1 MLDPAPYRG
10 RTRAAASTHSR
21 TRQHDGKT
29 VMEAIAKARFQ
40 RISIRKARMI
50 CDLVRGKNAAVALDE
65 LRFTRK
71 AAAPIVAKLLDS
83 AIANARVK
91 DSNVDLDALYV
102 KTIHADKA
110 PDGNMRRW
118 RPRAHGRAT
127 RVAKG
132 MSHITV
138 VLDSGEEA

>member
-1 MLDPAPYRG
+1 MDATAR
-10 RTRAAASTHSR
+10 
-21 TRQHDGKT
+21 
-29 VMEAIAKARFQ
+29 ARFQ
-40 RISIRKARMI
+40 RISIRKARMV
-50 CDLVRGKNAAVALDE
+50 CDMIRGKNAALALDE

-91 DSNVDLDALYV
+91 DANVDLDTLRVAQV
-102 KTIHADKA
+102 FADKA

-127 RVAKG
+127 RVTKG
-132 MSHITV
+132 MSHITI
-138 VLDSGEEA
+138 VLASGEEV

>member
-1 MLDPAPYRG
+1 ME
-10 RTRAAASTHSR
+10 ST
-21 TRQHDGKT
+21 
-29 VMEAIAKARFQ
+29 AKARFQ

-50 CDLVRGKNAAVALDE
+50 CDLVRGKNAAIALDE

-83 AIANARVK
+83 AIANAKVK
-91 DSNVDLDALYV
+91 DGSVDLDALFV

-110 PDGNMRRW
+110 GDRHMRRW
-118 RPRAHGRAT
+118 RPRAQGRAT

-132 MSHITV
+132 LSHITI
-138 VLDSGEEA
+138 VLEAREEA

>member
-1 MLDPAPYRG
+1 ME
-10 RTRAAASTHSR
+10 ST
-21 TRQHDGKT
+21 
-29 VMEAIAKARFQ
+29 AKARFQ
-40 RISIRKARMI
+40 RISIRKARMV
-50 CDLVRGKNAAVALDE
+50 CDMVRGKNAAIALDE

-83 AIANARVK
+83 AIANAK
-91 DSNVDLDALYV
+91 NKNESVDLDTLFV

-110 PDGNMRRW
+110 GDRHMRRW

-132 MSHITV
+132 LSHITI

>member
-1 MLDPAPYRG
+1 
-10 RTRAAASTHSR
+10 
-21 TRQHDGKT
+21 
-29 VMEAIAKARFQ
+29 MESIAKARFQ
-40 RISIRKARMI
+40 RISIRKARMV
-50 CDLVRGKNAAVALDE
+50 CDLVRGKNAAIAADE

-71 AAAPIVAKLLDS
+71 AAAPLIGKLLDS

-91 DSNVDLDALYV
+91 NANVDLDQLYV

-110 PDGNMRRW
+110 GDRHMRRW

-132 MSHITV
+132 LSHITI
-138 VLDSGEEA
+138 VLDSREEA

>member
-1 MLDPAPYRG
+1 M
-10 RTRAAASTHSR
+10 
-21 TRQHDGKT
+21 
-29 VMEAIAKARFQ
+29 V
-40 RISIRKARMI
+40 

-91 DSNVDLDALYV
+91 DGNVDLDTLYV

-110 PDGNMRRW
+110 PDANMRRW

>member
-1 MLDPAPYRG
+1 ME
-10 RTRAAASTHSR
+10 ST
-21 TRQHDGKT
+21 
-29 VMEAIAKARFQ
+29 AKARFQ
-40 RISIRKARMI
+40 HISIRKARMI
-50 CDLVRGKNAAVALDE
+50 CDMVRGKNAAVALDE

-83 AIANARVK
+83 AIANAKNK
-91 DSNVDLDALYV
+91 DGAVDLDTLFI

-110 PDGNMRRW
+110 GDKHMRRW

-132 MSHITV
+132 LSHITV
-138 VLDSGEEA
+138 VLDSGEEN